1 MELQNAYINLIT
13 PSQNDSQSVFREG
26 STVFIRIIEQTG
38 QNSYIAG
45 STAGRFQVT
54 SNTPLEIGTTL
65 LAKISLV
72 DGKVVLTPEAHEA
85 SQSQFLETYNLSGKI
100 SSEIIGKTEL
110 SGEMAAYFVSLG
122 LTPDVT
128 TLRLFQ
134 QMKMLGMKF
143 DAQLLRNA
151 WRIAQKFPGKEQE
164 AAEAALILGQKGLGV
179 SVENVSALL
188 GFLPFGASDDKKR
201 EQKDERQNGEQQEQ
215 ERDFSGDENE
225 TYSTSQKIP
234 HSENTAYS
242 EIVLPSELK
251 RFFTSLLSGENAAP
265 SRATENAAPSQ
276 QNPSSQQNQPSQ
288 KIAFSQSPG
297 ILSLFNT
304 IDTSAKDAGNWILL
318 PFDFSV
324 ENAESEVNSRETDIN
339 RKNAFSESYTG
350 ENDTGHGNLRIF
362 YAKNEKKVAI
372 SIFFSGKKYD
382 FVLYF
387 KKEKCEK
394 IHFSL
399 LPEIV
404 GKERERCI
412 HQLKTLT
419 GVDVECC
426 SENETTGFCPDDVPI
441 SVVRGSV

>member
-26 STVFIRIIEQTG
+26 STVFIKIIEQTG

-85 SQSQFLETYNLSGKI
+85 AQSQFLETYNLSGKV
-100 SSEIIGKTEL
+100 SGESIGKTEL

-188 GFLPFGASDDKKR
+188 GFLPFGVSDEKRR

-225 TYSTSQKIP
+225 TYSTSQKIQ
-234 HSENTAYS
+234 HSENTADS
-242 EIVLPSELK
+242 EIVLPGELK

-265 SRATENAAPSQ
+265 S
-276 QNPSSQQNQPSQ
+276 QQNQPSQ
-288 KIAFSQSPG
+288 PIAHSQSPG

-350 ENDTGHGNLRIF
+350 ENDAGHGNLRIF

-426 SENETTGFCPDDVPI
+426 SENETTGFCPDDAPI

>member
-26 STVFIRIIEQTG
+26 FTVFIRIIEQTG

-72 DGKVVLTPEAHEA
+72 DGKVVLTPEAHESA
-85 SQSQFLETYNLSGKI
+85 QSQFLETYNLSGKV
-100 SSEIIGKTEL
+100 SGEIIGKTEL

-188 GFLPFGASDDKKR
+188 GFLPFGASDDEKR
-201 EQKDERQNGEQQEQ
+201 EQKDERQNDEQQEQ

-225 TYSTSQKIP
+225 TYSTSQKIQ
-234 HSENTAYS
+234 HSENTADS
-242 EIVLPSELK
+242 EIVLPGELK
-251 RFFTSLLSGENAAP
+251 RFFTSLLSGENAAH
-265 SRATENAAPSQ
+265 SRATENSAH
-276 QNPSSQQNQPSQ
+276 SQQNQPSQ
-288 KIAFSQSPG
+288 QNPSSQSPG

-304 IDTSAKDAGNWILL
+304 IDTSAKDMGNWILL

-324 ENAESEVNSRETDIN
+324 ENAESEANSRETDIS

-350 ENDTGHGNLRIF
+350 ENDAGHGNLRIF

-426 SENETTGFCPDDVPI
+426 SENETTGFCPDDAPI
-441 SVVRGSV
+441 SVVRGCV